1 MLSKTSLK
9 VSCLDVAYPE
19 PPTREIFGDIQ
30 GRCPFPT
37 CRHYGST
44 DGARFFMKKDGSSWY
59 CARCRTG
66 GGVISALAV
75 KSGIISCKEAGRP
88 LTKKEEDQLKQ
99 IIGGLKNER

>member
-1 MLSKTSLK
+1 MLSKTSLN
-9 VSCLDVAYPE
+9 VNCLDVAYPK

-37 CRHYGST
+37 CRFYGSN
-44 DGARFFMKKDGSSWY
+44 DGARFFVKKDGSSWW

-75 KSGIISCKEAGRP
+75 KSGIISCKEARRP
-88 LTKKEEDQLKQ
+88 LTEKEEYQLKQ
-99 IIGGLKNER
+99 VIGGLKNER

>member
-9 VSCLDVAYPE
+9 VSCLDVVYPE

-30 GRCPFPT
+30 GRCPFST
-37 CRHYGST
+37 CRFYGST
-44 DGARFFMKKDGSSWY
+44 DGARFFVKKDGSSWW

-75 KSGIISCKEAGRP
+75 KSGVIPCTEARRP